1 MTIQNRD
8 IVNEAAEYQI
18 GICRDLRRICTI
30 ADVFDTN
37 GLDHVISFVIDQFPA
52 RVFAEEDGVFTDEWN
67 DFVSNIPY
75 MDPDEILDWLI
86 CPEKHFRSHD
96 T

>member
-1 MTIQNRD
+1 MIIQNRD

-52 RVFAEEDGVFTDEWN
+52 RAFAEEDGVFTVEWN
-67 DFVSNIPY
+67 DFINNIPY
-75 MDPDEILDWLI
+75 MEPEEIYDWLI
-86 CPEKHFRSHD
+86 FPEKHFKNRG
-96 T
+96 